1 MCVCLWGCV
10 GAAYVWRPEDNL
22 QELVLSFYWV
32 GSAAHLI
39 RLGGKHLYLLRHL
52 ACLSTLVFKP
62 SLTEPEAPQLARLAG

>member
-1 MCVCLWGCV
+1 
-10 GAAYVWRPEDNL
+10 L